1 TEADFSVAGQRSTAN
16 AITLDGLS
24 LGGGSV
30 PQDAIRS
37 TRVVTSSYD
46 AARGQFSGG
55 LVASTTRS
63 GKNIPQGSFTYTL
76 RDRSLAWGQVT
87 ASPFGQG
94 YTQNQLSGGM
104 GGPNAHAAA
113 RRAVG
118 LAATPPREPPRPAAG
133 RRHAH
138 GAWGRRDG
146 VPHVAFRGEPHQ
158 RGARLLLSGATGCDR
173 PRRGAGR
180 TRAGRLRS
188 SGRPSRR
195 RDADLRRQC
204 RTAATGRQRRPGAER
219 RSLLAARWRRA
230 PPQSR
235 FPV

>member
-1 TEADFSVAGQRSTAN
+1 VLVLLLRRRRRTPLFPYTTLFRSPAVR
-16 AITLDGLS
+16 LEG
-24 LGGGSV
+24 LGG
-30 PQDAIRS
+30 PH
-37 TRVVTSSYD
+37 
-46 AARGQFSGG
+46 
-55 LVASTTRS
+55 
-63 GKNIPQGSFTYTL
+63 
-76 RDRSLAWGQVT
+76 
-87 ASPFGQG
+87 
-94 YTQNQLSGGM
+94 
-104 GGPNAHAAA
+104 AHAAA

-118 LAATPPREPPRPAAG
+118 LAATHPREPPRPAAD

-195 RDADLRRQC
+195 RDAGLRRQC

-219 RSLLAARWRRA
+219 RTLLAAGWRRA
-230 PPQSR
+230 PPQAR
-235 FPV
+235 CPVEWHGPGPEPDAEPARHVRL